1 MVSSTGV
8 SVDST
13 GCTLFLFFFGPEERG
28 VVGATEGE
36 FEGLKISSFGEYSGV
51 VTGVWKGG
59 LERIGCE
66 RLWLNN
72 FEDLP
77 EACLFCIVDVEHKG
91 FGGDSGCTK
100 VNGATGYCMVGEELC
115 T

>member
-1 MVSSTGV
+1 MVNSRV
-8 SVDST
+8 QKYQV
-13 GCTLFLFFFGPEERG
+13 
-28 VVGATEGE
+28 
-36 FEGLKISSFGEYSGV
+36 LKCSGV
-51 VTGVWKGG
+51 VTGVWR

-66 RLWLNN
+66 RLWLDN

-100 VNGATGYCMVGEELC
+100 VNGATGYCMVAEELC
-115 T
+115 VRLCWQKDFLVE